1 MIFVPF
7 QPAGLQFYENETPTQ
22 LFSCEICNSLKK
34 AYFEEHLRMAA
45 SDNLIYIILLSLGIT
60 IRAFVI
66 VRYTEQIL
74 LKRDKNLHPQSSSV
88 ISSDKNYILKIFQE
102 PS

>member
-34 AYFEEHLRMAA
+34 TYFEEHLRMAA

-74 LKRDKNLHPQSSSV
+74 TEKRQKSSPPV
-88 ISSDKNYILKIFQE
+88 FICDQLR
-102 PS
+102 